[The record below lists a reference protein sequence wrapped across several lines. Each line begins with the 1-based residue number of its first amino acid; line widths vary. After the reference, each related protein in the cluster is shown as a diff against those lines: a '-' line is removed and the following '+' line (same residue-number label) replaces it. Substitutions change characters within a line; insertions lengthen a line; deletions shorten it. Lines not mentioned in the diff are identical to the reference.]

1 MGCPRLQFA
10 CGVIPGRDTGVV
22 GTKQIGVRLAVAG
35 RGRGRVDFHLDPQA
49 WVKFRGADPGSRVVA
64 AWKKFRVPVGA
75 QAINFD
81 GEVLIYN
88 SLNANEHKL
97 KVIHGLFP
105 LC

>member
-1 MGCPRLQFA
+1 VT
-10 CGVIPGRDTGVV
+10 VIQTWPSSRS
-22 GTKQIGVRLAVAG
+22 
-35 RGRGRVDFHLDPQA
+35 QA

-64 AWKKFRVPVGA
+64 A
-75 QAINFD
+75 INFD
-81 GEVLIYN
+81 GEVLFYN